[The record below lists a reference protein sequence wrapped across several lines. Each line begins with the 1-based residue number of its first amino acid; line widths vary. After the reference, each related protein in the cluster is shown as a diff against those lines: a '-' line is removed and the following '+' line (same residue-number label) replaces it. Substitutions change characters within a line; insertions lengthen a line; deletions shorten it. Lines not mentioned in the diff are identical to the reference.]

1 MREGEVIIWWN
12 MACHRSGISL
22 VHTFLLDVTPDIM
35 AGYDMAQYK
44 KTGKQDVNRSRCPS
58 GISLVQGQ
66 RSANTN
72 KMTGAASSFIR
83 SLKKE
88 KTVLRRKE
96 KKIKKFSVW
105 KLQNMGWKNKNQ
117 FVIPNTSSKYQFFF
131 ESLSSLFDA
140 LQVPQH
146 W

>member
-1 MREGEVIIWWN
+1 MTWP
-12 MACHRSGISL
+12 S
-22 VHTFLLDVTPDIM
+22 
-35 AGYDMAQYK
+35 K
-44 KTGKQDVNRSRCPS
+44 KTGKQDVNRPRCPS

-96 KKIKKFSVW
+96 KKLRNSPSENYQIWDEKIQKSVCYTEY
-105 KLQNMGWKNKNQ
+105 LFQ
-117 FVIPNTSSKYQFFF
+117 ISIFFL

-146 W
+146 

>member
-1 MREGEVIIWWN
+1 MTWP
-12 MACHRSGISL
+12 S
-22 VHTFLLDVTPDIM
+22 
-35 AGYDMAQYK
+35 K
-44 KTGKQDVNRSRCPS
+44 KTGKQDVNRPRCPS

-72 KMTGAASSFIR
+72 KMTGASSSFIR

-88 KTVLRRKE
+88 KIVLRRKE
-96 KKIKKFSVW
+96 KKLRNSPSENYKKW
-105 KLQNMGWKNKNQ
+105 DEKIKNQ
-117 FVIPNTSSKYQFFF
+117 FVIQNTSFKYQFFF

-146 W
+146 

>member
-1 MREGEVIIWWN
+1 MTWP
-12 MACHRSGISL
+12 S
-22 VHTFLLDVTPDIM
+22 
-35 AGYDMAQYK
+35 K
-44 KTGKQDVNRSRCPS
+44 KTGKQDVNRPRCPS

-72 KMTGAASSFIR
+72 KMTGASSSFIR

-96 KKIKKFSVW
+96 KKLRNSPSENYKKW
-105 KLQNMGWKNKNQ
+105 DIKNQ
-117 FVIPNTSSKYQFFF
+117 FVIPNTSFKYQFFF

-146 W
+146 

>member
-1 MREGEVIIWWN
+1 MTWP
-12 MACHRSGISL
+12 S
-22 VHTFLLDVTPDIM
+22 
-35 AGYDMAQYK
+35 K
-44 KTGKQDVNRSRCPS
+44 KTGKQDVNRPRCPS

-88 KTVLRRKE
+88 KTVLWRKE
-96 KKIKKFSVW
+96 KKLRNSPSENYKIWDEKI
-105 KLQNMGWKNKNQ
+105 KNQ
-117 FVIPNTSSKYQFFF
+117 FVILNTSFKYQIFF
-131 ESLSSLFDA
+131 ERLSSLFDA

-146 W
+146 

>member
-1 MREGEVIIWWN
+1 MTWP
-12 MACHRSGISL
+12 S
-22 VHTFLLDVTPDIM
+22 
-35 AGYDMAQYK
+35 K
-44 KTGKQDVNRSRCPS
+44 KTGKQDVNRPRCPS

-96 KKIKKFSVW
+96 KKLRNSPSENYKKW
-105 KLQNMGWKNKNQ
+105 DEKIKNQ
-117 FVIPNTSSKYQFFF
+117 FVNRIPLSNINFFL

-146 W
+146 